1 MTGNEEEEKMKKLVN
16 FRSQLEKRIAETKR
30 ELENLQN
37 LMETLDT
44 ILLEKGFKRL
54 EPSKIEV
61 STVKSAE
68 EAKPQALA
76 EYKVEIPM
84 KTVTGEKLATMYV
97 GEDFIR
103 IIMESDK
110 RFRDDIPPFRQFLIE
125 RVFMKMQ
132 EKDREAAR
140 QGVITPDKIFS
151 YSIVKEDDV
160 IREIIIRNVNE
171 ERIRDLK
178 SSIRWTLEKMFEKLK
193 TE

>member
-1 MTGNEEEEKMKKLVN
+1 MTENEEEKIKKLLN
-16 FRSQLEKRIAETKR
+16 FRSQLEKRIAETKG

-37 LMETLDT
+37 LMETLDI

-61 STVKSAE
+61 STVKSSE
-68 EAKPQALA
+68 EQEKPPVLA

-84 KTVTGEKLATMYV
+84 KTVTGEKLATMYI
-97 GEDFIR
+97 GKDFVH
-103 IIMESDK
+103 IIVEHDK
-110 RFRDDIPPFRQFLIE
+110 QFRDNIPPFRQFLIE
-125 RVFMKMQ
+125 KVLMKMQ

-140 QGVITPDKIFS
+140 RGEITPDKIFS
-151 YSIVKEDDV
+151 YGIIKEGDV
-160 IREIIIRNVNE
+160 IREIIIRNVDE

-193 TE
+193 MK

>member
-1 MTGNEEEEKMKKLVN
+1 
-16 FRSQLEKRIAETKR
+16 
-30 ELENLQN
+30 
-37 LMETLDT
+37 
-44 ILLEKGFKRL
+44 
-54 EPSKIEV
+54 
-61 STVKSAE
+61 
-68 EAKPQALA
+68 
-76 EYKVEIPM
+76 
-84 KTVTGEKLATMYV
+84 
-97 GEDFIR
+97 
-103 IIMESDK
+103 
-110 RFRDDIPPFRQFLIE
+110 LIE

-151 YSIVKEDDV
+151 YSIVKEGDV